1 MWFLIAIFGYFL
13 LAIVFILDKLIV
25 QKSVSKPAVYTFYST
40 IIMFSALAVLPF
52 IGFDL
57 LAGRDWL
64 WAIVSG
70 VAFGLAL
77 WTFYLALH
85 YGEITHVGPFN
96 GAMVTIFLYI
106 LGWQF
111 LGEKLSGLQ
120 IGGIVILIFASLLL
134 SFEKSR
140 KHNGFHVGFWWAILS
155 GLLFAVSHVSTKYLY
170 GIYPFW
176 TVLTWTRA
184 ATGLVGLLLL
194 LSPSVRA
201 ALARR
206 SPPGADK
213 NKPKTYAKRY
223 SGWIIAANKILSV
236 FSNLFIQY
244 AMAIGVVTLV
254 GAISGLQFVMMFV
267 MVVLLTKLL
276 PRVFKEYFTKKELAV
291 EFIALVLVVIG
302 LVFMI

>member
-1 MWFLIAIFGYFL
+1 MWFLIALLGYFL

-40 IIMFSALAVLPF
+40 IIMFGALAALPF

-57 LAGRDWL
+57 LAGIDWL
-64 WAIVSG
+64 WAIISG

-77 WTFYLALH
+77 WTFYLALY
-85 YGEITHVGPFN
+85 YGEITHIGPFN
-96 GAMVTIFLYI
+96 GAMVTIFLYF

-111 LGEKLSGLQ
+111 LGEKLSGSQ

-140 KHNGFHVGFWWAILS
+140 KHNGFHIGFWWAILS
-155 GLLFAVSHVSTKYLY
+155 GLLFAISHVSTKYLY

-194 LSPSVRA
+194 LSPTVRA
-201 ALARR
+201 ALRHV
-206 SPPGADK
+206 K
-213 NKPKTYAKRY
+213 TKPKTYARRHA
-223 SGWIIAANKILSV
+223 SWIIAANKILSV
-236 FSNLFIQY
+236 FSNFFIQY

-254 GAISGLQFVMMFV
+254 GAISGLQFVLMFV
-267 MVVLLTKLL
+267 MVVFLTKLL
-276 PRVFKEYFTKKELAV
+276 PRVFKEYFTKKEIAV
-291 EFIALVLVVIG
+291 ELIALVLVVIG
-302 LVFMI
+302 LVFMV